1 MSGGQGPPNQG
12 EITLQ
17 RGINEHSYLDKL
29 RGVELFAGCSPD
41 EIDRIAGLT
50 TQIDV
55 AAGRVLCEEGQ
66 PGEEFF
72 VIAEGEAKVV
82 RGGQEIARL
91 GAGNFFGEMALLDG
105 GARVATVTAATPM
118 KLLVLNRGEFR
129 SLVEVSTMID
139 RRILE
144 AIATRL
150 RRLSSN
156 AGDSP
161 PPGI

>member
-1 MSGGQGPPNQG
+1 MAAGYSPLTEG

-17 RGINEHSYLDKL
+17 RGMHHSYLDKL
-29 RGVELFAGCSPD
+29 KGVELFSGCSSD
-41 EIDRIAGLT
+41 EIERIAGLT

-72 VIAEGEAKVV
+72 VIAEGEAIVSS
-82 RGGQEIARL
+82 GGKEVARL
-91 GAGNFFGEMALLDG
+91 HGGDFFGELALLDG
-105 GARVATVTAATPM
+105 GARVATVTAGTPM

-144 AIATRL
+144 AIASRL
-150 RRLSSN
+150 RRPANTDLESRL
-156 AGDSP
+156 AGL
-161 PPGI
+161 

>member
-1 MSGGQGPPNQG
+1 VP
-12 EITLQ
+12 
-17 RGINEHSYLDKL
+17 RGIHDHSYLDKL
-29 RGVELFAGCSPD
+29 RGVELFAGCSND
-41 EIDRIAGLT
+41 EIDRIASLT

-55 AAGRVLCEEGQ
+55 AAGRVLCDEGT

-72 VIAEGEAKVV
+72 VVAEGEASVT

-105 GARVATVTAATPM
+105 GPRVATVTAATPM
-118 KLLVLNRGEFR
+118 SLLVLNRGEFR

-150 RRLSSN
+150 RRLATS
-156 AGDSP
+156 GDSP
-161 PPGI
+161 PVGI